1 MKKYIRRNLIDEHI
15 VKSQGILHVGAHR
28 GQEASKYYSMKK
40 SVFWVE
46 AMPNTYQQ
54 LIENIKIYENQRAV
68 CALVS
73 SEDEKVYNF
82 NISNN
87 MEGVSSSI
95 FKFGSFSN
103 GDASLWPE
111 LNLTMVNTIELKS
124 KKIDTLINENS
135 LDVTQYDFWVID
147 VQGAELLALQGAEQ
161 SISKCN
167 FILAEVS
174 QGEVYQNGV
183 LYPELKN
190 FLMSK
195 GFVPAYEPKKIHDD
209 VLFLRT
215 K

>member
-1 MKKYIRRNLIDEHI
+1 
-15 VKSQGILHVGAHR
+15 
-28 GQEASKYYSMKK
+28 
-40 SVFWVE
+40 
-46 AMPNTYQQ
+46 
-54 LIENIKIYENQRAV
+54 
-68 CALVS
+68 
-73 SEDEKVYNF
+73 
-82 NISNN
+82 
-87 MEGVSSSI
+87 
-95 FKFGSFSN
+95 
-103 GDASLWPE
+103 
-111 LNLTMVNTIELKS
+111 
-124 KKIDTLINENS
+124 